1 MYMDGWHII
10 FGSRQYWGVYILT
23 SKLKMAYYNFGIFE
37 RGLLNQP
44 CSLLK

>member
-1 MYMDGWHII
+1 MYVDGWHII

-23 SKLKMAYYNFGIFE
+23 SKLKMAHYNFGIFE